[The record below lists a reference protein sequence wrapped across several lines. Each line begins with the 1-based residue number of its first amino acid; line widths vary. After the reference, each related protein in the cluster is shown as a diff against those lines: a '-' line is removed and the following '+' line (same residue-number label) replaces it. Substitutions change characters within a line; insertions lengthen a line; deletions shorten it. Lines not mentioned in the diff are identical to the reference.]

1 MAVSRSRK
9 DLPRPMERA
18 TFVERWAKGL
28 ELGSAA
34 VFIGAGLSQRAG
46 HPGWRRLLRDIAREL
61 GLDIEEEHD
70 LAAVAQY
77 SVNRAVGKR
86 NQLARLIA
94 KEFPPKSDAP
104 EPFRLLARLP
114 LRHVWT
120 TNYDSLPETAWHN
133 ERKLLDVKSR
143 NEDLGIDKPWA
154 HSIIYKMHGSV
165 DHPADV
171 VIAKDDNEL
180 YRSLRPGFLQVLTG
194 HLVSKQF
201 LFLGF
206 SFTDPN
212 LAHLFGSIRESF
224 KENGPEHY
232 AIVRR
237 PALGTGKSAKKRY
250 ETELV
255 RHRLWVEDLQRYGIQ
270 CVETDEYEEVDD
282 ILREVEM
289 TLARRSVMVSGS
301 FPDMFDP
308 VELDRR
314 RQIEAV
320 ARGVG
325 QLVVERGK
333 RLVSGFGLVVGSA
346 SVAGALGVVLKED
359 TPNLEK
365 SLMLRPFPQETPP
378 GIDDAEFKRRYR
390 EGLVQ
395 QVGACVVIAGEKI
408 VDRAGRAERITADG
422 VLDEC
427 DAAWRIGRA
436 VIPVGATGGA
446 AAEVWRKTEVDFDKH
461 WPKAMRKEFDLLN
474 DAARSP
480 EDLVRGVGRFLDQ
493 LDQPAPRITGKRKK
507 A

>member
-1 MAVSRSRK
+1 M
-9 DLPRPMERA
+9 DRA
-18 TFVERWAKGL
+18 TFVERWTKSL

-34 VFIGAGLSQRAG
+34 AFIGAGLSQRAG
-46 HPGWRRLLRDIAREL
+46 YPGWRRLLRDIAKEL

-94 KEFPPKSDAP
+94 DEFPPKAEAP
-104 EPFRLLARLP
+104 EPFRILARLP

-120 TNYDSLPETAWHN
+120 TNYDALPETAWRN

-154 HSIIYKMHGSV
+154 HTVLYKMHGSV

-171 VIAKDDNEL
+171 VIAKDDYEL
-180 YRSLRPGFLQVLTG
+180 YRTMRPGFLQVLTG
-194 HLVSKQF
+194 HLVSKQI

-212 LAHLFGSIRESF
+212 LGHLFGSIREAF
-224 KENGPEHY
+224 RENGPEHY
-232 AIVRR
+232 AIVRK
-237 PALGTGKSAKKRY
+237 PTLGGGKNAKKRL
-250 ETELV
+250 ETELI

-270 CVETDEYEEVDD
+270 CVEVDEYEEVDD

-289 TLARRSVMVSGS
+289 TLARRSVMISGS
-301 FPDMFDP
+301 FPDVLDP
-308 VELDRR
+308 AELDRR
-314 RQIEAV
+314 RHVEAV

-325 QLVVERGK
+325 RLIAKRGK

-346 SVAGALGVVLKED
+346 SISGALGVILTED
-359 TPNLEK
+359 APNLEK
-365 SLMLRPFPQETPP
+365 SLMLRPFPQEAPP
-378 GIDDAEFKRRYR
+378 GIKEADFKRRYR

-395 QVGACVVIAGEKI
+395 QAGACVVIAGEKD
-408 VDRAGRAERITADG
+408 VQKGGRSERLLADG
-422 VLDEC
+422 VIDEC
-427 DAAWRIGRA
+427 EAARRSGRA

-446 AAEVWRKTEVDFDKH
+446 AAEVWRQLDAEFDDH
-461 WPKAMRKEFDLLN
+461 WPKALRKDFDLLN
-474 DAARSP
+474 DPKRSP
-480 EDLVRGVGRFLDQ
+480 EDLVEAVGRFLGH
-493 LDQPAPRITGKRKK
+493 LDKPAPKASPKRKK
-507 A
+507 GRSSSANKGAL

>member
-1 MAVSRSRK
+1 M
-9 DLPRPMERA
+9 DRA
-18 TFVERWAKGL
+18 TFVERWTRSL

-34 VFIGAGLSQRAG
+34 AFIGAGLSQRAG
-46 HPGWRRLLRDIAREL
+46 YPGWRRLLRDIAQEL

-94 KEFPPKSDAP
+94 DEFPPKAEAP
-104 EPFRLLARLP
+104 EPFRILARLP

-120 TNYDSLPETAWHN
+120 TNYDALPETAWRN

-154 HSIIYKMHGSV
+154 HTVLYKMHGSV

-171 VIAKDDNEL
+171 VIAKDDYEL

-194 HLVSKQF
+194 HLVSKQI

-212 LAHLFGSIRESF
+212 LGHLFGSIREAF
-224 KENGPEHY
+224 KDNGPEHY
-232 AIVRR
+232 AIVRK
-237 PALGTGKSAKKRY
+237 PALGGGKNARKRL
-250 ETELV
+250 EVELI
-255 RHRLWVEDLQRYGIQ
+255 RHRLWVEDLQRYGIG
-270 CVETDEYEEVDD
+270 CVEIDGYEEIDD
-282 ILREVEM
+282 ILREIEL
-289 TLARRSVMVSGS
+289 TLARRSVMISGS
-301 FPDMFDP
+301 FPDKLDP
-308 VELDRR
+308 ADLDRR
-314 RQIEAV
+314 RHIEEV

-325 QLVVERGK
+325 RLIAERGN

-346 SVAGALGVVLKED
+346 SLSGALGVVLAED
-359 TPNLEK
+359 APNLEK
-365 SLMLRPFPQETPP
+365 SLMLRPFPQEAPP
-378 GIDDAEFKRRYR
+378 GIEDSAFKRRYR

-395 QVGACVVIAGEKI
+395 QAGACVVIAGEKD
-408 VDRAGRAERITADG
+408 VRTDGRTDRVVADG

-427 DAAWRIGRA
+427 EAARRIGRA

-446 AAEVWRKTEVDFDKH
+446 AAEFWRTIDAAFETH
-461 WPKAMRKEFDLLN
+461 WPKALRKDFDLLN
-474 DAARSP
+474 DTSRTP
-480 EDLVRGVGRFLDQ
+480 RDLVAAVGRFLDH
-493 LDQPAPRITGKRKK
+493 LDKPARKAAGKRKEG
-507 A
+507 